1 VSKLRVLLAD
11 EHAILRSGL
20 HLLLGAQPDLEVVG
34 EAADVKETLRR
45 ACELRPDVLIL
56 DLTMPGGSGIR
67 LIEQLRQ
74 RCPSV
79 RVLILT
85 MHDDLALVRAALA
98 AGARGYVVKT
108 AADAE
113 LVTAIRAVCR
123 GRTFV
128 DLDLS
133 AEQMPVLLG
142 EADDDEGK
150 ARRPADRLSER
161 EREVLL
167 LLAHGYTNQEIAD
180 RLDVSVKTVE
190 TYRAR
195 IGDKLNLRT
204 RPELIRFAIETGLL
218 APGKFP
224 PSPIAHGSGAPRV
237 AGRAS

>member
-1 VSKLRVLLAD
+1 MSKLRVLLAD
-11 EHAILRSGL
+11 DHTILRSGMRM
-20 HLLLGAQPDLEVVG
+20 LLGAQPDLEVVG
-34 EAADVKETLRR
+34 EAADVKETLRKT
-45 ACELRPDVLIL
+45 CELRPDVLIL
-56 DLTMPGGSGIR
+56 DLTMPGGGSIH
-67 LIEQLRQ
+67 LIEQLRL

-79 RVLILT
+79 RVLVLT
-85 MHDDLALVRAALA
+85 MHDDLALVRATLA

-113 LVTAIRAVCR
+113 LITAIRAVCQ

-128 DLDLS
+128 DLDLP
-133 AEQMPVLLG
+133 ADRMPALLG
-142 EADDDEGK
+142 EATAAGAGK

-167 LLAHGYTNQEIAD
+167 LLAHGYTNQEIAG

-204 RPELIRFAIETGLL
+204 RPELIRFAVETGLL

-224 PSPIAHGSGAPRV
+224 P
-237 AGRAS
+237 